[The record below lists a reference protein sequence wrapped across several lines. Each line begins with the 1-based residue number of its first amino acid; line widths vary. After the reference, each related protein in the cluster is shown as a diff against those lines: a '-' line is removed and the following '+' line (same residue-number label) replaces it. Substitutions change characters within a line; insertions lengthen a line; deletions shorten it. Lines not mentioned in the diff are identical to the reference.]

1 MLMPFDK
8 LARSPLTG
16 LLAAALLAGCGG
28 GDKPAH
34 DADAPPEDAAEA
46 EAVPMAGDAPAP
58 SGGSQPEATAA
69 LLSTGDID
77 RWEKGMAG
85 ELGAVQAAAD
95 RLKTARSNEDS
106 LSAMMGVQ
114 EMATMEAG
122 AKAAGVDPERYKV
135 IRSNLSSAASYM
147 TPELGGIDTTMLS
160 PDQRAEMKQMNEA
173 QLAQLQGA
181 VPAEVLAALR
191 PRAATLRKQELAL
204 VAARLK
210 GAGM

>member
-1 MLMPFDK
+1 
-8 LARSPLTG
+8 
-16 LLAAALLAGCGG
+16 
-28 GDKPAH
+28 
-34 DADAPPEDAAEA
+34 
-46 EAVPMAGDAPAP
+46 
-58 SGGSQPEATAA
+58 
-69 LLSTGDID
+69 
-77 RWEKGMAG
+77 MAG